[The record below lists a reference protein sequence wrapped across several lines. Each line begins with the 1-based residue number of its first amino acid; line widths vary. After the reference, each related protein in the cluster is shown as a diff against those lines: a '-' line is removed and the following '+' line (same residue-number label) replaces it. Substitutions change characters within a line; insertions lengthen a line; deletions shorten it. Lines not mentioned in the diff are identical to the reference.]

1 MPDIQY
7 LYNRYRVYMYNLLA
21 VLLIGWG
28 ITSYKQI
35 FLGLILGTAVS
46 FINLWLLYRK
56 TTRLSEVVLE
66 GKAMYSIGSFSRFAY
81 AILAILIAIKF
92 PNYIDILS
100 TLIGLLTAYIVMAL
114 DSFVLFIKKGK
125 RKRGE

>member
-1 MPDIQY
+1 
-7 LYNRYRVYMYNLLA
+7 MYNLLA
-21 VLLIGWG
+21 ALLIGWG

-35 FLGLILGTAVS
+35 FLGLILGTAIS

-81 AILAILIAIKF
+81 AIFAILIAIKF

>member
-1 MPDIQY
+1 
-7 LYNRYRVYMYNLLA
+7 MYNLLA
-21 VLLIGWG
+21 ALLIGWG

-35 FLGLILGTAVS
+35 FLGLILGTAIS